1 MHAFVVL
8 LHLEAIVKLLTIPN
22 DDYYKCCVN
31 GDSNYFSL
39 LITSS
44 YEGYSFVC
52 FFNELLLDLIK
63 YFEHLLT

>member
-8 LHLEAIVKLLTIPN
+8 LHLEAIAQPLTIPN

-31 GDSNYFSL
+31 GYSNYSYL

-52 FFNELLLDLIK
+52 F
-63 YFEHLLT
+63 LTNYC